1 MSETPAAVSASKR
14 LRGQVALI
22 TGSSRGIGRAIAER
36 FASEGALVAIH
47 YGNNAAAA
55 ATTVQAIEMAGGRA
69 FAINADLPRDIVKLY
84 EELAR
89 ELTKHT
95 DSPKFD
101 ILVNNAAIDTHSNMN
116 SITEDQFDRTLA
128 VNIKGPY
135 FMVKYGLSHMR
146 DGGSIINVSSA
157 ASRVAYPESSAYAL
171 TKGAIDNLRIALA
184 KQLGPR
190 KITVNTLAPGMTVTE
205 MSEALLTPDVV
216 QFFSTNA
223 ALGRLG
229 QPEDIAGA
237 ALFLA
242 SEDARWVTGTYLE
255 VSGGL
260 LI

>member
-1 MSETPAAVSASKR
+1 MSERPAILSTSER
-14 LRGQVALI
+14 LRGKVALV

-36 FASEGALVAIH
+36 FASEGALVAVH
-47 YGNNAAAA
+47 YGHGDTAA

-69 FAINADLPRDIVKLY
+69 FAIKADLPREIVKLY
-84 EELAR
+84 EELDS
-89 ELTKHT
+89 ELTKHAA
-95 DSPKFD
+95 SPKFD
-101 ILVNNAAIDTHSNMN
+101 ILVNNAAIVTHMSMEA
-116 SITEDQFDRTLA
+116 ITEEQFDRTLA

-135 FMVKYGLSHMR
+135 FMVKYGLSRMR
-146 DGGSIINVSSA
+146 DGGRIINVSSG
-157 ASRVAYPESSAYAL
+157 ASRLAYPESSAYAL
-171 TKGAIDNLRIALA
+171 TKGAINNLSLALA

-205 MSEALLTPDVV
+205 MSEPLLTPDVI

-223 ALGRLG
+223 ALGRLA
-229 QPEDIAGA
+229 QTEDIAGA
-237 ALFLA
+237 AIFLA